1 MSLGLMT
8 AMGGEG
14 GLVGDLESRLV
25 GTLLRRWVV
34 MLRRIVTGLLQGGGH
49 VGRYLDLA
57 GWPDVSADLGD
68 DDGFFAESYG
78 EVTGDAGFELAHG

>member
-25 GTLLRRWVV
+25 ETLLRRWVI
-34 MLRRIVTGLLQGGGH
+34 MLRRVVAGFLQGVGH
-49 VGRYLDLA
+49 VGRDLDLA
-57 GWPDVSADLGD
+57 GLADVSAGFGD
-68 DDGFFAESYG
+68 GDGFFAESYG
-78 EVTGDAGFELAHG
+78 EVTGNAGFELAHG